1 MLVLG
6 LSTLLLS
13 CSRPARNV
21 TASQPTPPDV
31 FAEAA
36 PLSRDA
42 NGVGRFLAGLPGT
55 EGSPFAEFEKQEAW
69 KAHRREL
76 DRAWKGIESKS
87 LPSMHEFQ
95 AKELTDAAI
104 VNARVFYP
112 FSGPDAL
119 MLTVFFPRNPVYVMV
134 ALESPGT
141 LATAKQFAHK
151 DLGKA
156 LTEIR
161 ATVYDELH
169 RSFFITRQ
177 MDRQFRGRVTDGLL
191 VPILLLLVRSGH
203 TIQGFRFVQIDG
215 SPREPG
221 RRNRHPACAAARSP
235 AAPRSRT
242 LR

>member
-1 MLVLG
+1 
-6 LSTLLLS
+6 
-13 CSRPARNV
+13 
-21 TASQPTPPDV
+21 
-31 FAEAA
+31 
-36 PLSRDA
+36 
-42 NGVGRFLAGLPGT
+42 
-55 EGSPFAEFEKQEAW
+55 
-69 KAHRREL
+69 
-76 DRAWKGIESKS
+76 
-87 LPSMHEFQ
+87 
-95 AKELTDAAI
+95 
-104 VNARVFYP
+104 
-112 FSGPDAL
+112 
-119 MLTVFFPRNPVYVMV
+119 
-134 ALESPGT
+134 